1 VGRRRRASNDG
12 GDLRFLGRIAA
23 IAGAVLLFVA
33 IDLAAFY
40 APLYAPLL
48 DPKSSTGAFEATLN
62 GLRTIRPAPTR
73 DVLVI
78 GDSRIYAGLD
88 PAAAARATGGSLRF
102 LNAGVPGTNPR
113 CWYFFLKSLDPDA
126 RRYRALVIPVDTY
139 ADDDSAIGSLDG
151 DQRIADLHYIALA
164 VPPLDIPY
172 LARSFPDP
180 RTRLAVGIDMLLR
193 GPELRDDVQSLLASP
208 RGRFDAIDRARAAG
222 LYDPLMARPLDATLN
237 GTRFDVKTGHLT
249 IAPSVPADDR
259 SLVADEVLRVG
270 RPSPSYAIYRQRW
283 LDPIVR
289 RYAAAGVPV
298 VFVRIPTRPIHR
310 DEGERPSGTLLE
322 LQQRYGITL
331 LDAAPFGRLELP
343 ALFADHDH
351 LNRAGSAIFSRLLGR
366 DVASALQHPASIPS
380 TPVPVAS
387 ASAPRD
393 RHSIGLLIGIGIPM
407 PFQSYEFW
415 GFVAIVAI
423 VFYALPLALRWW
435 FLLAASYYF
444 YARWNGAFVVFLW
457 ALTISDWAIGLGLE
471 RLTGRTRR
479 IALAAGIGAN
489 LAFLGTFKY
498 ANFAASTIA
507 ALAGMH
513 ANPWL
518 IKLFV
523 PIGIS
528 FHTFQ
533 SISYLVDVY
542 RGKIPAERA
551 LGRYAMYLAFFPQ
564 LLAGPIV
571 RAGLFLSEL
580 VRWRRPGAN
589 DISYGCMRASFGL
602 AKKIGI
608 ADQFAP
614 ISDAYFAAPAAH
626 PGTLAAAGAIFAF
639 SLQIYFDFSGYSDIA
654 IGCARLFGFVFPE
667 NFKQPYLASSI
678 TDFWHRWHITLS
690 TWLRDYLY
698 VPLGGNRH
706 GTIAT
711 LRNLLLTMLL
721 GGLWHGAQWTFVAW
735 GGLYGVLL
743 CFERLAG
750 IGRPGDVPRGAAYV
764 ARAAITFVVVSL
776 AWVLFRAPDFGAA
789 ATTYVQLGTGG
800 WTGWPIHGWTAVL
813 GAGVVG
819 FAVLRLGAWRIV
831 PTVTWTKLPLAM
843 RAGVLATTL
852 LAIELLSWPGTPATF
867 LYFKF

>member
-1 VGRRRRASNDG
+1 
-12 GDLRFLGRIAA
+12 LRFLGGIAA
-23 IAGAVLLFVA
+23 VAGALLLFVA

-40 APLYAPLL
+40 APLYGPLL
-48 DPKSSTGAFEATLN
+48 DPKSSTGAFESALT
-62 GLRTIRPAPTR
+62 GLRSISPLPAR
-73 DVLVI
+73 DVLVL
-78 GDSRIYAGLD
+78 GDSRIYSGLD
-88 PAAAARATGGSLRF
+88 PAAASRAARGAYRF
-102 LNAGVPGTNPR
+102 LNGGVPGTNPR

-126 RRYRALVIPVDTY
+126 LRYRALVIPVDTY
-139 ADDDSAIGSLDG
+139 ADDDSAIGSIDG
-151 DQRIADLHYIALA
+151 DQRTLDLHYTALA
-164 VPPLDIPY
+164 VSPGDI
-172 LARSFPDP
+172 LKVAGSFPDP
-180 RTRLAVGIDMLLR
+180 RTRLAVGIDVLLR
-193 GPELRDDVQSLLASP
+193 GPELRDDVQSLLTSP
-208 RGRFDAIDRARAAG
+208 RARFTAIQRAAAQR
-222 LYDPLMARPLDATLN
+222 LYDPLTAHPLDATLA
-237 GTRFDVKTGHLT
+237 GTRLDPKTGRLT
-249 IAPSVPADDR
+249 IAASVPIDDR
-259 SLVADEVLRVG
+259 PQVADEVLRLG

-289 RYAAAGVPV
+289 RYSAAGVPI

-310 DEGERPSGTLLE
+310 DEGERPSGTLLDM
-322 LQQRYGITL
+322 QRRYGAVL
-331 LDAAPFGRLELP
+331 LDAAPFGRLERP

-351 LNRAGSAIFSRLLGR
+351 LDRTGSGRFSDLLGR
-366 DVASALQHPASIPS
+366 TVARTLHRPIAI
-380 TPVPVAS
+380 TPNAMQLVVS
-387 ASAPRD
+387 SAPVD
-393 RHSIGLLIGIGIPM
+393 RHAAGLLVGIGIPM

-415 GFVAIVAI
+415 GFVAIVAF
-423 VFYALPLALRWW
+423 VFYALPLTLRWW

-457 ALTISDWAIGLGLE
+457 VLTISDWAIGIGLE
-471 RLTGRTRR
+471 RLTGRMRR
-479 IALAAGIGAN
+479 VALAAGIGAN
-489 LAFLGTFKY
+489 IAFLGTFKY
-498 ANFAASTIA
+498 ANFASSTIA
-507 ALAGMH
+507 ALTGMH

-518 IKLFV
+518 VKVFV

-542 RGKIPAERA
+542 RRKIPAERK

-571 RAGLFLSEL
+571 RAGLFISEL
-580 VRWRRPGAN
+580 VRWRPPGA
-589 DISYGCMRASFGL
+589 DDVSYGCMRAGFGL

-667 NFKQPYLASSI
+667 NFMQPYLASSV

-721 GGLWHGAQWTFVAW
+721 GGLWHGPQWTFVAW
-735 GGLYGVLL
+735 GGVHGVLL
-743 CFERLAG
+743 CLERLMG
-750 IGRPGDVPRGAAYV
+750 IGRPGDVPRGIAYV
-764 ARAAITFVVVSL
+764 ARAAITFVVISL

-789 ATTYVQLGTGG
+789 ATVYGQLFTGG
-800 WTGWPIHGWTAVL
+800 WTGWPIHGWVAL
-813 GAGVVG
+813 LAASVVG
-819 FAVLRLGAWRIV
+819 FAFLRVGAWRIV
-831 PTVTWTKLPLAM
+831 PNLAWTKLPLGV
-843 RAGVLATTL
+843 RAGALATTL

-867 LYFKF
+867 IYFKF